1 MSPDTTAAPVLV
13 VEGLQKI
20 YPAPSPNAEAVEAIR
35 NLTFTIGQGQLV
47 CIVGPSG
54 AGKTTLLKCIAGL
67 LPATAGR
74 LELEGKAI
82 TGPPKTMAVVFQEYG
97 RSLYP
102 WMSVQA
108 NVELPLK
115 SAGVS
120 KAERR
125 QRSHDALVAVGLEDA
140 GDKYPWQL
148 SGGMQQRVAIARA
161 VAYRPQILLMDEP
174 FAAVDAQTRADLED
188 LVRKIWKELGVTVLF
203 VTHDIDESVYLGQ
216 RVIVLSNRPTVVQD
230 DVTIDLPDE
239 RDQLTTR
246 SDPRFVELRH
256 HIYGEIQRAK
266 GHRGGDETPDAR
278 GVPTSAPQ
286 PTDDSQRY
294 ANGMG
299 GFTG

>member
-1 MSPDTTAAPVLV
+1 MSPETTTPVLL
-13 VEGLQKI
+13 VEGLRKI
-20 YPAPSPNAEAVEAIR
+20 YPAPTPQAEAVEAIR
-35 NLTFTIGQGQLV
+35 DLTFSIPQGQLV

-67 LPATAGR
+67 LPPTAGR

-115 SAGVS
+115 SAGIP
-120 KAERR
+120 KAERH
-125 QRSHDALVAVGLEDA
+125 QRCSEALEAVGLGDA

-216 RVIVLSNRPTVVQD
+216 RVIVLSNRPTVVQED
-230 DVTIDLPDE
+230 ITIDLPDE

-266 GHRGGDETPDAR
+266 TNAGGAQEPA
-278 GVPTSAPQ
+278 SA
-286 PTDDSQRY
+286 
-294 ANGMG
+294 
-299 GFTG
+299 

>member
-1 MSPDTTAAPVLV
+1 MSPETTTPVLL
-13 VEGLQKI
+13 VEGLRKI
-20 YPAPSPNAEAVEAIR
+20 YPAPTAQAEPVEAIR
-35 NLTFTIGQGQLV
+35 DLTFSIPQGQLV

-67 LPATAGR
+67 LPPTAGR

-82 TGPPKTMAVVFQEYG
+82 TGPPPTMAVVFQEYG

-115 SAGVS
+115 AAGVP
-120 KAERR
+120 KAERLER
-125 QRSHDALVAVGLEDA
+125 CTEALTAVGLADA

-161 VAYRPQILLMDEP
+161 VAYRPRVLLMDEP

-246 SDPRFVELRH
+246 SDARFAELRH

-266 GHRGGDETPDAR
+266 TNTGDTETQ
-278 GVPTSAPQ
+278 SA
-286 PTDDSQRY
+286 
-294 ANGMG
+294 
-299 GFTG
+299 

>member
-1 MSPDTTAAPVLV
+1 MNPENNTPVLL
-13 VEGLQKI
+13 VEGLRKV
-20 YPAPSPNAEAVEAIR
+20 YPAPTPQAEAVEAIR
-35 NLTFTIGQGQLV
+35 DLTFSIPEGQLV

-67 LPATAGR
+67 LPPTSGR
-74 LELEGKAI
+74 LELKGRAI

-115 SAGVS
+115 SAGVA

-125 QRSHDALVAVGLEDA
+125 RISQEALVAVGLADA

-188 LVRKIWKELGVTVLF
+188 LVRTIWKDLGVTVLF

-230 DVTIDLPDE
+230 DVMIDLPDD

-246 SDPRFVELRH
+246 SDPRFVELRR

-266 GHRGGDETPDAR
+266 TNSGDTQQLS
-278 GVPTSAPQ
+278 V
-286 PTDDSQRY
+286 
-294 ANGMG
+294 
-299 GFTG
+299 

>member
-1 MSPDTTAAPVLV
+1 VSPETTTPVLL
-13 VEGLQKI
+13 VEGLRKI
-20 YPAPSPNAEAVEAIR
+20 YPAPTPQAEAVEAIR
-35 NLTFTIGQGQLV
+35 DLTFSIPQGQLV

-115 SAGVS
+115 AAGIS

-125 QRSHDALVAVGLEDA
+125 ERSNEALEAVGLSDA
-140 GDKYPWQL
+140 ADKYPWQL

-216 RVIVLSNRPTVVQD
+216 RVIVLSNRPTIVQD

-239 RDQLTTR
+239 RDQLSTR

-266 GHRGGDETPDAR
+266 GNRGGQEQAA
-278 GVPTSAPQ
+278 SA
-286 PTDDSQRY
+286 
-294 ANGMG
+294 
-299 GFTG
+299 

>member
-1 MSPDTTAAPVLV
+1 MNLEDTNTPVLLV
-13 VEGLQKI
+13 DGLRKI
-20 YPAPSPNAEAVEAIR
+20 YPSPTPGGEAVEAIR
-35 NLTFTIGQGQLV
+35 DLTFSIPQGQLV

-67 LPATAGR
+67 LPPTAGR

-115 SAGVS
+115 SAGIA
-120 KAERR
+120 KAERQ
-125 QRSHDALVAVGLEDA
+125 QRTSEALAAVGLADA
-140 GDKYPWQL
+140 ADKYPWQL

-161 VAYRPQILLMDEP
+161 VAYRPQVLLMDEP

-230 DVTIDLPDE
+230 DIVIDLPDE

-266 GHRGGDETPDAR
+266 NNAGGEEQA
-278 GVPTSAPQ
+278 TSA
-286 PTDDSQRY
+286 
-294 ANGMG
+294 
-299 GFTG
+299 